1 MFGEVNEGKGG
12 IMNLVRSLVFVFF
25 IVALIFM
32 AGCTDSSQKLSA
44 QASLASQS
52 AIGSN
57 NSFAHVEVY
66 HFHGNNQCSSC
77 IAVGE
82 LAEKTVNANFKD
94 ELASGRLVFAHINAE
109 LPENKAL
116 AEKYSVTGS
125 SLWIGVYNG
134 NGFHKE
140 QDTKVWYLID
150 NEDDYTSYLSGLIT
164 KRLNGNLT

>member
-1 MFGEVNEGKGG
+1 MTDLQRIYPVLLF
-12 IMNLVRSLVFVFF
+12 IAL
-25 IVALIFM
+25 IVASGLA
-32 AGCTDSSQKLSA
+32 AGCTSPAKSPAIVQQSNSSVER
-44 QASLASQS
+44 
-52 AIGSN
+52 
-57 NSFAHVEVY
+57 VEVY

-77 IAVGE
+77 IAVGD

-109 LPENKAL
+109 LPENRAL
-116 AEKYSVTGS
+116 AEKYGVTGS

-150 NEDDYTSYLSGLIT
+150 NEDAYTSYLSEIIT